1 MKYRYI
7 CVALLIL
14 TAMAARAQSTV
25 EQAEKHSPSKTQTI
39 KLGHIPALT
48 TLVPHTT
55 PPADHV
61 GKSWKRPNEFFKN
74 EIRNSNAL
82 PQNGD
87 PLAAGSKNTQADQG
101 VTEISLVHNFD
112 GLKDQDGVSPPDP
125 TGDIGAN
132 HYVQMVNSGSGARF
146 QIWNKQGQSVYGPA
160 NTSTI
165 WDQVNSGSIGDPII
179 QFDHSAGRWLMLEM
193 QGFSDNQLLIAVSD
207 TDDPTG
213 SWQAWRINC
222 QGFPDYPK
230 LYVWDNAYFVTV
242 NEIVNGNVCTGYA
255 LNKQDILQG
264 AAEVATYRFAMPN
277 FQAIQYQPATGADW
291 EGGPPPPPGSPGLIF
306 RLYDDAW
313 DGGSDQIHLWQ
324 INVNWETP
332 SENFAF
338 GPTKFDVAPFET
350 RVCHGFGLF
359 DCIDQPNTNVRI
371 TALENIIM
379 YRAPYRNFGTHESVV
394 FNHVTDVSNQVGDG
408 GDAAVR
414 WYEFRRDAG
423 ASNWYVYQQG
433 TYAPDADNR
442 FTGTISTDIQGN
454 IGLGYTAASTITHPS
469 VRVTGRRAGDPLGQM
484 PVTEFNLKT
493 GTFSN
498 VEDSR
503 WGDYSSMAVDPVDGK
518 TFWFTSQYQTNSS
531 QWGTRIGA
539 FQIRRDTFDVSPI
552 EIVSPQNAATLN
564 NVQVT
569 VKLKN
574 TGLQPATNL
583 SAKLFVDNTLLATES
598 ITGTIATDQESSHT
612 FQPLLTWIN
621 FNDTKK
627 ITVVTQW
634 AQDQFVRNDTITQT
648 IKKLTSFDAA
658 YGGMAS
664 LPNLICTS
672 DYEVGLVLRNA
683 SGIPMD
689 SAQIRWKLNQS
700 PFIFEKW
707 YGHLLPGQ
715 SDTVFIQLNGLNLPQ
730 NLFTGQI
737 LLPNGQPDQDSTNNK
752 FNQKLYTNLSGSYL
766 TVDCDTDLGN
776 LRFELRDGSTNDL
789 IDQGLC
795 TAGKFLRDICVVDG
809 NCYQLLLKSTTFKWE
824 GTFQLKDLYGNPLHT
839 QIVASPLAVVLN
851 LCAPVRKAK
860 DVGAWALLS
869 PVSSEGLS
877 GSEPVTIAVKNFGTQ
892 PASNIDVKWR
902 MDGGP
907 WNTEVM
913 AEEIAPGAIKS
924 FDFATVANLSEPGK
938 AYMFDLEASIVN
950 DEKNDNNPNQ
960 ALVRHQVGRDIGFL
974 NLLTNNICAVVEN
987 NYLEL
992 VVTNEGTS
1000 PIDSLTLRTTLN
1012 GTPLAPEVMYLGG
1025 LLPGDTT
1032 RQYVYLSTSNPGNN
1046 TAVVELL
1053 NLNGLPTDE
1062 YTGNN
1067 SISTTYFIDVTRTWV
1082 SISMNFDDKPQ
1093 ETSWELYYSGG
1104 QLIDKGGNYTPNV
1117 LYDFKNYCI
1126 NKDSCLRFVLK
1137 DVNGSNGFFNITLDN
1152 INAAWS
1158 YNGAI
1163 DTFSNTLVVPFCANE
1178 LCIGFDLATS
1188 ITKPNNASLNN
1199 GVIAASTIGGLPPF
1213 VFSING
1219 GAPTSN
1225 GIFSGLVPGIY
1236 LIKVRDNNDCITEEL
1251 IVLDASSNT
1260 NDILINRQ
1268 ILVAPNPTTGPLWI
1282 EVPALPREQTLYCQL
1297 LDANGKQLRQLPL
1310 GRFDN
1315 LFKGS
1320 LGIQYYPAGTY
1331 WVVILDNNGR
1341 KIAEKRIQK
1350 F

>member
-1 MKYRYI
+1 MKKLY
-7 CVALLIL
+7 ALLTML
-14 TAMAARAQSTV
+14 LLAAWPTHAQST
-25 EQAEKHSPSKTQTI
+25 ELPEKYAPSKAQTI

-55 PPADHV
+55 PPAEKT
-61 GKSWKRPNEFFKN
+61 GKSWKRPNHFFRN
-74 EIRNSNAL
+74 ETHNPNAQ

-87 PLAAGSKNTQADQG
+87 PLAAGSKNVQADQNG
-101 VTEISLVHNFD
+101 PEISLVHNFD

-125 TGDIGAN
+125 TGDIGSN

-146 QIWNKQGQSVYGPA
+146 QVWNKQGQSVYGPA

-165 WDQVNSGSIGDPII
+165 WNQVNSGSIGDPII

-213 SWQAWRINC
+213 SWQAWRIQC
-222 QGFPDYPK
+222 EGFPDYPK

-242 NEIVNGNVCTGYA
+242 NEIVNSNVCAGYA
-255 LNKQDILQG
+255 LRKQDILDG
-264 AAEVATYRFAMPN
+264 SAEVSTYRFAMPN

-324 INVNWETP
+324 INVNWDTP
-332 SENFAF
+332 TENFVF

-350 RVCHGFGLF
+350 RICYGFGLF
-359 DCIDQPNTNVRI
+359 DCIEQPNTNVRI

-394 FNHVTDVSNQVGDG
+394 LNHVSDVSNQVGDG

-423 ASNWYVYQQG
+423 TSNWYVYQQG

-442 FTGTISTDIQGN
+442 FTGNLSTDIQGN
-454 IGLGYTAASTITHPS
+454 IGLGYTAASSITHPS

-484 PVTEFNLKT
+484 TLTEFNLKS
-493 GTFSN
+493 GTASN

-503 WGDYSSMAVDPVDGK
+503 WGDYSCMAVDPVDGK
-518 TFWFTSQYQTNSS
+518 TFWYTAQYQTNGA
-531 QWGTRIGA
+531 QWATRIGA
-539 FQIRRDTFDVSPI
+539 FQIRRDTFDISPI
-552 EIVSPQNAATLN
+552 AIVSPQNSANLN

-569 VKLKN
+569 ASIKN
-574 TGLQPATNL
+574 TGLQSASNI
-583 SAKLFVDNTLLATES
+583 SAKLFVDNALVATEPVNA
-598 ITGTIATDQESSHT
+598 ILAADQQINHT

-658 YGGMAS
+658 YGGFAS

-672 DYEVGLVLRNA
+672 DYEVGFILRNA
-683 SGIPMD
+683 SGLPMD

-700 PFIFEKW
+700 PFQIKKW

-715 SDTVFIQLNGLNLPQ
+715 VDTVLISLSGLTLPQ

-752 FNQKLYTNLSGSYL
+752 FNQKLYTNLSGSYF
-766 TVDCDTDLGN
+766 TVECDTELGN
-776 LRFELRDGSTNDL
+776 LQFELRDGNTNSL

-795 TAGKFLRDICVVDG
+795 TSGQYLRDICVADG
-809 NCYQLLLKSTTFKWE
+809 DCYKLTLKSTTFKWK
-824 GTFQLKDLYGNPLHT
+824 GTFQLKDLYGNTLHT
-839 QIVASPLAVVLN
+839 QLTAIPLAVIIN
-851 LCAPVRKAK
+851 LCAPVRKTN
-860 DVGAWALLS
+860 DVGAWILLD
-869 PVSSEGLS
+869 
-877 GSEPVTIAVKNFGTQ
+877 PVTKPGLTNAETVSVAVKNFGTQ
-892 PASNIDVKWR
+892 PASNIEVKWR
-902 MDGGP
+902 VDSGT

-913 AEEIAPGAIKS
+913 MAEIAPGAAKS
-924 FDFATVANLSEPGK
+924 FDFAATADLSESGK
-938 AYMFDLEASIVN
+938 AYLFDIFATIPTDQLS
-950 DEKNDNNPNQ
+950 DNNQ
-960 ALVRHQVGRDIGFL
+960 RSALVRHQVGRDIGFL
-974 NLLTNNICAVVEN
+974 KLLTNNICATLDN

-992 VVTNEGTS
+992 VVANEGTS

-1025 LLPGDTT
+1025 LPPGDSTIL
-1032 RQYVYLSTSNPGNN
+1032 YVNLSASNAGNN

-1053 NLNGLPTDE
+1053 DLNGLPADE
-1062 YTGNN
+1062 YAGNN
-1067 SISTTYFIDVTRTWV
+1067 SVSTPFFIDVTNTRV

-1104 QLIDKGGNYTPNV
+1104 QLIDKGGNYPPDV
-1117 LYDFKNYCI
+1117 FYDFKNYCI
-1126 NKDSCLRFVLK
+1126 SKDSCLRFVLK
-1137 DVNGSNGFFNITLDN
+1137 DLNSSNGYFNITLN
-1152 INAAWS
+1152 NANAVWS
-1158 YNGAI
+1158 YNGDV
-1163 DTFSNTLVVPFCANE
+1163 DTFANTLVVPFCANE
-1178 LCIGFDLATS
+1178 LCNGFDISTS
-1188 ITKPNNASLNN
+1188 TTKPNNVGLNN
-1199 GVIAASTIGGLPPF
+1199 GVIAASTIGGQPPF
-1213 VFSING
+1213 LFSING
-1219 GAPTSN
+1219 STPTGN

-1236 LIKVRDNNDCITEEL
+1236 LIKVQDANDCTSEEL
-1251 IVLDASSNT
+1251 VVLEAASNT
-1260 NDILINRQ
+1260 TNWGIERKI
-1268 ILVAPNPTTGPLWI
+1268 IVAPNPTTGPLWI
-1282 EVPALPREQTLYCQL
+1282 EVPALPREQTAHCLL
-1297 LDANGKQLRQLPL
+1297 LDANGKQLKQVQL
-1310 GRFDN
+1310 GRFDYN
-1315 LFKGS
+1315 FKGS
-1320 LGIQYYPAGTY
+1320 MGIQQYPAGAY
-1331 WVVILDNNGR
+1331 WLVILDSKSQ